1 LRARG
6 GGGRLWLG
14 DVVKA
19 ADTALEKRYHTEFG
33 MEFDNGLEYADGR
46 YDRLIRS
53 VDIAPTLAQL
63 LGISPSEKLDGAAV
77 VEVIGGRAVG
87 VTRP

>member
-1 LRARG
+1 
-6 GGGRLWLG
+6 
-14 DVVKA
+14 
-19 ADTALEKRYHTEFG
+19 
-33 MEFDNGLEYADGR
+33 
-46 YDRLIRS
+46 LIRT

-77 VEVIGGRAVG
+77 VEVLGGRAVG